1 MDDSEFGVLEE
12 AHRVLSLDNKFIF
25 KHFFLKVEN
34 MGKPYLKQVVKWRK
48 NEAPEGLMQICV
60 GTYMGQVIWNEMGL
74 RTASAYS
81 VNLPTHP

>member
-1 MDDSEFGVLEE
+1 
-12 AHRVLSLDNKFIF
+12 
-25 KHFFLKVEN
+25 

-60 GTYMGQVIWNEMGL
+60 GTYMGQVIWKEMGH
-74 RTASAYS
+74 RTARAYS